1 MEISDSAASFL
12 ADNHKAVL
20 STFKRNGQ
28 AQLSVVMSGLFR
40 GGVGVS
46 VTETRAKYL
55 NLKRDT
61 RCSLLVS
68 KDDWWGYVVL
78 EGQAEIIDTAS
89 SSDTD
94 RLAALRELYESI
106 SGKPHSDWDEYDAAM
121 LKDRRAV
128 VVVVP
133 DRIYGTAVG

>member
-1 MEISDSAASFL
+1 MEITGDTAKFL
-12 ADNHKAVL
+12 AENQKAVL

-28 AQLSVVMSGLFR
+28 AQLSIVMAGLFR

-46 VTETRAKYL
+46 VTETRAKYR
-55 NLKRDT
+55 NLKRDP

-68 KDDWWGYVVL
+68 KDDWWDYVVL
-78 EGQAEIIDTAS
+78 EGRTEIIDATNT
-89 SSDTD
+89 SDDD

-106 SGKPHSDWDEYDAAM
+106 SGAPHENWDEYDAAM

-128 VVVVP
+128 VVVRP
-133 DRIYGTAVG
+133 DHMYGTAAG